1 MVRKK
6 KAQAAME
13 FLMTYGWTILIV
25 LLVVAALVYFD
36 VLNPAKFLPNTCS
49 LQGFNCEDF
58 AATTSGISL
67 YLINNIGDDLNITA
81 VVIGEYSNTTSRYVR
96 IGDPVSIVLTYQGTV
111 GDGGELAAG
120 DRLKESIKINYTTK
134 TSGISHTNVGDIA
147 TIVEG

>member
-36 VLNPAKFLPNTCS
+36 VLNPSKFLPSTCS

-67 YLINNIGDDLNITA
+67 YLINNIGDDLNITS
-81 VVIGEYSNTTSRYVR
+81 VQIGDYTNTTSIYVR
-96 IGDPVSIVLTYQGTV
+96 IGDPVSIVLTYTGE
-111 GDGGELAAG
+111 GGEDDKLAPG
-120 DRLKESIKINYTTK
+120 DRLKESIKINYTTE